1 MLEEGPSSASTRESG
16 LGRVLTSPAAG
27 VEPPPPKLEPMLVC
41 FLRGGEMPPVWS
53 PPPSALFIT
62 KCLGLQQSWLEV
74 GKSQEQFAVPGHFGP
89 GFLKCTKFAR
99 EKARSLLDQASCSR
113 GVLSGAF
120 STVRSRLRLPPA
132 ARLRLCIPVAGL

>member
-16 LGRVLTSPAAG
+16 LGGVLTSPAAG

-62 KCLGLQQSWLEV
+62 KKCLGLQQSW
-74 GKSQEQFAVPGHFGP
+74 KWAS
-89 GFLKCTKFAR
+89 LKNNLRCPDISDR
-99 EKARSLLDQASCSR
+99 
-113 GVLSGAF
+113 AF
-120 STVRSRLRLPPA
+120 
-132 ARLRLCIPVAGL
+132 